1 LQLADPAAWTAT
13 VADPGRPEG
22 AAEVAAYAGLVALGV
37 RELTAADVVPARSP
51 MPSVPTVPTGP
62 SASTVP
68 TVPAAWQPDGPSGS
82 TDAIWA
88 GSMRLGYVI
97 PGFDRAPRW
106 VSRTIRLARTGSGWR
121 IARWLGPTDRWEA
134 FDLAPLAVVR
144 SERALVA
151 GPVALDVLRAH
162 LDDVHTGQ
170 DRVAAVFG
178 RAVPAVVIVP
188 ATADEAAHLLGSSAP
203 PGGQIA
209 ATTHGARDPRAP
221 ALADRVVLDPTGLA
235 RLTPAG
241 RRVVLTH
248 ELTHVSVRAS
258 TLHDLP
264 LWLSEGF
271 AEWVAFRDEGMDP
284 RVVAAALLDR
294 VRAAGPPAR
303 LPADADFAGTTGDPV
318 AAYQGAW
325 LAVAWIAG
333 QTGAQGAVSLINL
346 LAGDATGPALSAG
359 PPSLDA
365 ALRHVLGRGEAE
377 LTAGWR
383 ADVLAL
389 ARG

>member
-1 LQLADPAAWTAT
+1 MQLADPAAWTAT

-37 RELTAADVVPARSP
+37 RELTAADVVPAARSP

-68 TVPAAWQPDGPSGS
+68 TGRPPGNLTGRRAPRTRSGRGRCAS
-82 TDAIWA
+82 
-88 GSMRLGYVI
+88 GYVI

-121 IARWLGPTDRWEA
+121 IARWLGPTDRREA

-170 DRVAAVFG
+170 DRAAAVFG
-178 RAVPAVVIVP
+178 RLSRPSSSSRRRP
-188 ATADEAAHLLGSSAP
+188 TPSDPLGSSAP

-303 LPADADFAGTTGDPV
+303 LPADADCGDDGGPGGGIPGCV
-318 AAYQGAW
+318 VGRRVDRGA
-325 LAVAWIAG
+325 
-333 QTGAQGAVSLINL
+333 
-346 LAGDATGPALSAG
+346 DRRP
-359 PPSLDA
+359 
-365 ALRHVLGRGEAE
+365 GR
-377 LTAGWR
+377 R
-383 ADVLAL
+383 A
-389 ARG
+389 